1 MLAVGTYLRTL
12 REAQDMSRARLAAQ
26 VGTHESQ
33 IVRIEAGDQ
42 DSRGSLL
49 LRIVAAVHGSAD
61 DVQRLAMDDTATADT
76 GRELAE
82 RVLSHE
88 QTASIW
94 ALADTDPKRAA
105 LVRRILR
112 MTDDPEV
119 IQRLQGYLDALESGD
134 RR

>member
-1 MLAVGTYLRTL
+1 METKQQLTARILSPQAVT
-12 REAQDMSRARLAAQ
+12 DRLAAA
-26 VGTHESQ
+26 Q

-49 LRIVAAVHGSAD
+49 LRIVAAVRGSAD
-61 DVQRLAMDDTATADT
+61 DVQRLALDDAADADA

-88 QTASIW
+88 QVASIW

-105 LVRRILR
+105 LVRRILKL
-112 MTDDPEV
+112 TDDPALT
-119 IQRLQGYLDALESGD
+119 QRLQGYLDALEAGA
-134 RR
+134 R